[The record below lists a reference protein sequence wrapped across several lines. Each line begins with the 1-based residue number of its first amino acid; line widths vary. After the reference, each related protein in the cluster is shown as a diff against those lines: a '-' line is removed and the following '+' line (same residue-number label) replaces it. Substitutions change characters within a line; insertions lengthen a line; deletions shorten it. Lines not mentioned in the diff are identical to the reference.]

1 MKTGGY
7 YKVEIEKNL
16 YVVSLNTAMY
26 TDGILPPYKINATL
40 HGSESVKKG

>member
-1 MKTGGY
+1 MRAGGY

-26 TDGILPPYKINATL
+26 TDGMLPPYNAAL
-40 HGSESVKKG
+40 HGSESVKKD